1 MMSIPASERVVAFIL
16 VLLAAPLVAEAQPGA
31 KVSRVG
37 VLSVA
42 PLSSLMFPREFPE
55 ALRDL
60 GYVDKQNII
69 VEWRSADGSSDR
81 LAGLAAEL
89 VRLEVDVIVAV
100 TNPEILAAKQATTTI
115 PIVMVAANDPVAIG
129 LVATL
134 ARPGGNIT
142 GRMWIAPETS
152 GKVLEVLKEA
162 VPTIRRVVHLGS
174 AGVPGLATIVQGTQA
189 AAQALGLTLR
199 VVQLRQTD
207 DVARVLHEVRR
218 WQPDALYVSPVGISD
233 RHRDAIL
240 KFAVQRR
247 LPAVSGIQGFVHGG
261 GLMAYSPSTIEA
273 ARRTASYVERI
284 LKGAR
289 PADLPVEQPQT
300 FDLAI
305 NLRTAKQIGLTIP
318 QSILL
323 RADTLI
329 E

>member
-1 MMSIPASERVVAFIL
+1 MSIPAAERVVALIL
-16 VLLAAPLVAEAQPGA
+16 ILLAAPLVAEAQPAA
-31 KVSRVG
+31 KVPRVG

-42 PLSSLMFPREFPE
+42 PLSSIMFPRQFPE

-60 GYVDKQNII
+60 GYVDKENII

-89 VRLEVDVIVAV
+89 VRLEVEVIVAV

-115 PIVMVAANDPVAIG
+115 PIVMVAANDPVATG

-142 GRMWIAPETS
+142 GRMWITPETT
-152 GKVLEVLKEA
+152 GKVLEALKET
-162 VPTIRRVVHLGS
+162 VPTISRVVHLGS
-174 AGVPGLATIVQGTQA
+174 AGVPGLATIVQGAQT

-199 VVQLRQTD
+199 VVEVRQTD
-207 DVARVLHEVRR
+207 DVARVLEEVRR
-218 WQPDALYVSPVGISD
+218 WQPDALYVGPVGIPA

-247 LPAVSGIQGFVHGG
+247 LPVVSAVQGIVHRG
-261 GLMAYSPSTIEA
+261 GLMAYSPSTLEA
-273 ARRTASYVERI
+273 ARRTANYVERI

-289 PADLPVEQPQT
+289 PADLPVEQPQK
-300 FDLAI
+300 FDLVI

-318 QSILL
+318 QSMLL
-323 RADTLI
+323 RADALI